1 MRKNS
6 SICTIASIEHR
17 LVTDTDTGLLW
28 RVQNAQILA
37 YRLETKFTVE
47 SVGKYQS
54 NNNILMRLI
63 LFLYDSI

>member
-17 LVTDTDTGLLW
+17 LVTDTDTGPLW

-54 NNNILMRLI
+54 NNILMRLI
-63 LFLYDSI
+63 LFVYDSI